1 MAYTPT
7 NWVTGD
13 TVTATKMNK
22 LEQGVANAGGGDIL
36 FDIANE
42 DGTLDKTWTEI
53 LTASTAGKIARIIF
67 NDDGI
72 SVAEY
77 VTAVTNEEGTY
88 FVYVLGNQG
97 WYQTS
102 SANGYPQFA
111 D

>member
-7 NWVTGD
+7 TWNTGD
-13 TVTATKMNK
+13 TITASALNKMEN
-22 LEQGVANAGGGDIL
+22 GIADAGGGDIF
-36 FDIANE
+36 FDIASE
-42 DGTLDKTWTEI
+42 DGILDKTWTEI
-53 LTASTAGKIARIIF
+53 LTASTADKIARIIF

-72 SVAEY
+72 FVAEY

-102 SANGYPQFA
+102 SANGYPQFT

>member
-1 MAYTPT
+1 MSYTPT
-7 NWVTGD
+7 TWTTGD
-13 TVTATKMNK
+13 TITATALNK
-22 LEQGVANAGGGDIL
+22 IENGIANAGGGDIL

-53 LTASTAGKIARIIF
+53 LTACTAGKIVRVIF

-88 FVYVLGNQG
+88 FIYVLGNQG

-102 SANGYPQFA
+102 SANGYPQFT

>member
-1 MAYTPT
+1 M
-7 NWVTGD
+7 
-13 TVTATKMNK
+13 
-22 LEQGVANAGGGDIL
+22 QVA
-36 FDIANE
+36 E
-42 DGTLDKTWTEI
+42 
-53 LTASTAGKIARIIF
+53 
-67 NDDGI
+67 I

-88 FVYVLGNQG
+88 FIYVLGNQG